1 MVLSAFNDG
10 LKWVYNTN
18 EIITFAAVYLP
29 ISIVMQT
36 AERSSGNDP
45 SEQVIYNRCLFAYKA
60 ASGLVNGKIIE
71 LGSGEGYGIKLL
83 SPLASEY
90 LAVDKFETDTADLKN
105 VEFRQ
110 QILPSLEGIADNSFD
125 YAVTFQVIE
134 HIHDDKTFVSEIHRV
149 LKPGGMLLLTTPNRP
164 MSLTRNPWHIRE
176 YSANELKALVAGS
189 FSKVEVKGVY
199 GSETVMNY
207 HEQNKASVK
216 KITRFDVL
224 NLQYRLPR
232 QLLQV
237 PYDIMNRLNRRKLLA
252 GNSEIVN
259 KVTLDDFFLKD
270 STENC
275 FDLFIQATK

>member
-199 GSETVMNY
+199 GSEMVMNY